1 MDYLTY
7 FPSMLSVPPN
17 KEGLWRE
24 DEEFFRVERGEGSLE
39 PAPKKLC
46 AKEVPVRVRAL
57 IVNLLM

>member
-1 MDYLTY
+1 
-7 FPSMLSVPPN
+7 MLSVPPN